1 MQETKD
7 TSTQDVHVSIKSNK
21 RYFLRRKINPYIF
34 ISPFF
39 ILYAVFGLYPLI
51 MGMVHATHLREDFV
65 GFDNF
70 RNVIQDQRFWT
81 SIQNAFMYTMGSV
94 FIILPIALIVA
105 LMLFK
110 DRVDRFRG
118 FLSTVIFTPVI
129 TSVIVAGIVFRFILG
144 THGGVLNTA
153 LMGLRITDSPIRFLA
168 DPRWAIP
175 SLVIMGSWRFFGLN
189 SIYFLAG
196 LQGIPKELREAA
208 RIDGATPFQ
217 EFARITLPL
226 LKPIMTFI
234 VFFAITGSFGLF
246 GEVFTLIGPGNT
258 GARDSMLF
266 PVLYL
271 YIRMFR
277 DGRMNEAAVIGFV
290 VAVILLAI
298 TCIQRYLMREKE

>member
-1 MQETKD
+1 MQETAASAPD
-7 TSTQDVHVSIKSNK
+7 RK
-21 RYFLRRKINPYIF
+21 RSSKYYVLKKINPYLF

-39 ILYAVFGLYPLI
+39 ILYAIFGLFPLI
-51 MGMVHATHLREDFV
+51 MGMVHATHLRDEFV

-70 RNVIQDQRFWT
+70 RNVLNDTRFWT
-81 SIQNAFMYTMGSV
+81 SVENAFMYTLGSV
-94 FIILPIALIVA
+94 FIILPIALLAA
-105 LMLFK
+105 LMLFSDK
-110 DRVDRFRG
+110 ADKLRG
-118 FLSTVIFTPVI
+118 PISTIFFTPIV

-144 THGGVLNTA
+144 THGGVINTA
-153 LMGLRITDSPIRFLA
+153 LMNIGIIDSPIRFLA

-189 SIYFLAG
+189 SLYFLAG
-196 LQGIPKELREAA
+196 LQGIPKELKEAA
-208 RIDGATPFQ
+208 RIDGAGPLQ
-217 EFARITLPL
+217 EFVRITLPL

-271 YIRMFR
+271 YLRMFR
-277 DGRMNEAAVIGFV
+277 DGRMNDAAVIGYLI
-290 VAVILLAI
+290 AVILLI
-298 TCIQRYLMREKE
+298 LTSIQRFIMRERDKS